1 MSDLFGKITSEQN
14 FFEKIVTKIP
24 GFSGYME
31 KENRR
36 AADKLLRQEVARRYE
51 EQWARISQIQSDL
64 VTAGKIDL
72 LDNLEGAALKLRTF
86 IDQMKTASYGYSG
99 FFDAVKVKEDDLAKL
114 YEYDNALL
122 DNVSKVASAIDN
134 VQASL
139 DTDDLPTAIRNL
151 TTVAAECN
159 FTFDHRQEVLTRG

>member
-1 MSDLFGKITSEQN
+1 MSDLFSKVTGEQN
-14 FFEKIVTKIP
+14 IIEKLVSKIP

-31 KENRR
+31 KDNRR

-51 EQWARISQIQSDL
+51 EQWARISQIQNDL
-64 VTAGKIDL
+64 VSAGKIDL

-114 YEYDNALL
+114 YEFDNALL
-122 DNVSKVASAIDN
+122 DNVGKVVAAIDN

-139 DTDDLPTAIRNL
+139 DTDGLPAAIRNL
-151 TTVAAECN
+151 TTIAAECN
-159 FTFDHRQEVLTRG
+159 TAFEHRQEVLTRG

>member
-1 MSDLFGKITSEQN
+1 MSDLFSKVTGEQN
-14 FFEKIVTKIP
+14 IVERLVSKIP
-24 GFSGYME
+24 GFSGYQE

-36 AADKLLRQEVARRYE
+36 AADKLLRQEIARRYE
-51 EQWARISQIQSDL
+51 EQWARISQIQNDL

-86 IDQMKTASYGYSG
+86 VDQMKTASYGYSG

-122 DNVSKVASAIDN
+122 DNVGKVTAAIDN
-134 VQASL
+134 LEASL
-139 DTDDLPTAIRNL
+139 ETDGLPAAIRNL
-151 TTVAAECN
+151 TTIAAQCN
-159 FTFDHRQEVLTRG
+159 TAFEHRTEVLTRG